1 MTQTE
6 NPNGKTA
13 VPGLDVQQF
22 VDKLRRQQAEQSGSS
37 QAASSDAST
46 SYECEKC
53 HDFFFLAVLPDGAR
67 AAIDSQEALH
77 AGYSTVAECKCQWE
91 RRQERLF
98 KSSRITEQF
107 RSVGFKGFITKG
119 RPKCV
124 RDALDIALAYYN
136 EFEKIRDTRNN
147 SIALL
152 GPPGSGKTHLLMA
165 VCNGLLRKE
174 VGVHYFPWVE
184 GFGDLKDNLDEL
196 EPRLDVMRQVDVL
209 FIDDLFKG
217 RTVPTDFQLE
227 QLFSVVNYRYLECK
241 PMLISSERDIDA
253 ICAIDEGVGRRIWE
267 RAKGHRAIMGLTEE
281 EAKAGMT
288 LNYSL
293 L

>member
-1 MTQTE
+1 M
-6 NPNGKTA
+6 P
-13 VPGLDVQQF
+13 VDHPDVS
-22 VDKLRRQQAEQSGSS
+22 RM
-37 QAASSDAST
+37 ST
-46 SYECEKC
+46 
-53 HDFFFLAVLPDGAR
+53 R
-67 AAIDSQEALH
+67 
-77 AGYSTVAECKCQWE
+77 TVAECSCQQQ
-91 RRQERLF
+91 RRQEQLF
-98 KSSRITEQF
+98 KSSRITQQF

-124 RDALDIALAYYN
+124 RDALDIALSYYN

-165 VCNGLLRKE
+165 VCNGLLRRE
-174 VGVHYFPWVE
+174 IGVHYFPWVE
-184 GFGDLKDNLDEL
+184 GFGELKDNLDEL
-196 EPRLDVMRQVDVL
+196 EARLEVMRQVDVL

-217 RTVPTDFQLE
+217 RSVPTDFQLE

-267 RAKGHRAIMGLTEE
+267 RAKGHRAIMGLTDDELN
-281 EAKAGMT
+281 AAMT